1 MKITFFRI
9 KGYVNILNGMGL
21 DELIIPFNTFK
32 NRIVLISGQNGTGKS
47 TIIQALSPNPDSS
60 DSFRT
65 DVFIDNYG
73 NRQIIEY
80 PAEKEIW
87 YSSIDET
94 GQHEYKILI
103 QSLVDDSKTRR
114 TTKAF
119 ISKDEEEMNPNGNV
133 SSFKEIRDSLLG
145 IDPVYLDLS
154 SISSEHRGIVD
165 MIPSERRKYM
175 SSYIGSLDTYN
186 NIFKTISKKANSL
199 KSYMNT
205 LNAKIYEAGNEAEL
219 RVKLIQLQEE
229 LKQNKDYRDKLL
241 KDISEAET
249 TIHILDPDNK
259 MQDLYS
265 SISDRLGSLKYEIE
279 QNNKKHVY
287 LYSLLNLNDEIEDI
301 GKEIDNTKKN
311 IEINKN
317 TFSNN
322 ESSIT
327 SLMSINEEANR
338 SLDDD
343 RSRLNSIDSNS
354 IQDNIEETV
363 NNLISERNEY
373 NKYLSKDDI
382 KLLSS
387 TSIDELKDLKIALDE
402 FINEIQ
408 IMEDTYDNSI
418 FISSMKYF
426 STPVNDIIRQ
436 KQFLQNDINN
446 LNTSIS
452 KLSIE
457 IEYKMENLNKL
468 NKFNNTR
475 PKECKI
481 DNCPY
486 ISEYIDI
493 KNSNISEEEIQ
504 IMKDTL
510 SDYESNVKDK
520 SIELENFDK
529 IVDIILKLQPLYSSI
544 LTRSILKKI
553 VELKFLFNSDE
564 VVNRIINFNR
574 FDEIKILDLLIEKY
588 SIYNEITNI
597 NNQLSDLESDLKIY
611 KSNKNLAESLNNSII
626 TKTKEIENRN
636 NEIIRLSKENKVLEE
651 YINQMNT
658 RLDNLNQ
665 YSENI
670 KNIED
675 CNNRKDN
682 LKKEFD
688 SVKDTIQTVK
698 NKVDSLN
705 LLKDELTRYDNIIN
719 PLSENIN
726 EIKYTLSNIVSYQ
739 QEFKKVSDRYE
750 KITFIRNACSPGNG
764 KGIQSE
770 YIKRYMN
777 DIIIDCNSMLA
788 YMFDGSI
795 QLDIPIINEK
805 QFSIPF
811 VGLGGL
817 IVPDI
822 SNGSTAQRC
831 MIGLV
836 FSCVAMMKSSTKYN
850 IPRFDEIDGGL
861 DSSNRVTFISVL
873 NNILDFMRSEQCIIC
888 SHNTEFEA
896 YNTTRIY
903 TSIGG
908 ITIEQ

>member
-1 MKITFFRI
+1 MKITYFRL
-9 KGYVNILNGMGL
+9 KGYVNILNGMGI
-21 DELIIPFNTFK
+21 DELVIPFNTFK

-80 PAEKEIW
+80 PGEKEIW
-87 YSSIDET
+87 YLSMDET
-94 GQHEYKILI
+94 GYHEYKILI

-114 TTKAF
+114 STKAF
-119 ISKDEEEMNPNGNV
+119 ISKDGEEMNPNGNV

-145 IDPVYLDLS
+145 IDPTYLDLS
-154 SISSEHRGIVD
+154 SVSSEHRGIVD

-175 SSYIGSLDTYN
+175 ASYVGSLDTYN
-186 NIFKTISKKANSL
+186 NIFKTISKKATSL

-205 LNAKIYEAGNEAEL
+205 INAKIYESGNEAEL
-219 RVKLIQLQEE
+219 RIKQIQLEDE
-229 LKQNKDYRDKLL
+229 LKEYKSNRDKLL
-241 KDISEAET
+241 KEISEAET
-249 TIHILDPDNK
+249 TIKILDPNNE
-259 MQDLYS
+259 MQDLYT
-265 SISDRLGSLKYEIE
+265 SISDRLGALKFEIE

-287 LYSLLNLNDEIEDI
+287 LYTSLGLNDEIE
-301 GKEIDNTKKN
+301 N
-311 IEINKN
+311 IEEEINN
-317 TFSNN
+317 TRDIIETNKSTLSTN
-322 ESSIT
+322 ESTIS
-327 SLMSINEEANR
+327 SLISINEEANR

-343 RSRLNSIDSNS
+343 KSRLNSMDSTA

-363 NNLISERNEY
+363 NQLIIERDEY
-373 NKYLSKDDI
+373 NKYLSKEDI
-382 KLLSS
+382 ELLSS
-387 TSIDELKDLKIALDE
+387 ISIDELKDLQSALNHFIDEAKVLEDKYESDIFVSSVKYLSIA
-402 FINEIQ
+402 
-408 IMEDTYDNSI
+408 
-418 FISSMKYF
+418 
-426 STPVNDIIRQ
+426 VNDIMKD
-436 KQFLQNDINN
+436 KQSLQNKIN
-446 LNTSIS
+446 
-452 KLSIE
+452 KLKDEYNKLLSE
-457 IEYKMENLNKL
+457 IELSVKNIDEI
-468 NKFNNTR
+468 NKFNNNR

-486 ISEYIDI
+486 IAEYIDI
-493 KNSNISEEEIQ
+493 KSKCKTNEEINLMRSQSIDIQDQINHSELELSNI
-504 IMKDTL
+504 
-510 SDYESNVKDK
+510 DK
-520 SIELENFDK
+520 TI
-529 IVDIILKLQPLYSSI
+529 DILLILQPLYSSI
-544 LTRSILKKI
+544 INRSIIRKI
-553 VELKFLFNSDE
+553 PQIKFLLGSNEISTRLS
-564 VVNRIINFNR
+564 VYNR
-574 FDEIKILDLLIEKY
+574 FDEIKIIDQLIEKH
-588 SIYNEITNI
+588 SILNEMNNI
-597 NNQLSDLESDLKIY
+597 NSQLAGLESDLKLY
-611 KSNKNLAESLNNSII
+611 RNNKSLTESLSSSIES
-626 TKTKEIENRN
+626 KTKEIEERN
-636 NEIIRLSKENKVLEE
+636 NNVIRLSKENRVLEE
-651 YINQMNT
+651 SIKSMSN
-658 RLDNLNQ
+658 RLDLLNQ
-665 YSENI
+665 YLENNRQI
-670 KNIED
+670 ND

-682 LKKEFD
+682 LKKEFE

-739 QEFKKVSDRYE
+739 EEFRQVSEKYE
-750 KITFIRNACSPGNG
+750 KITFIKNACSPGNG
-764 KGIQSE
+764 RGIQSE

-861 DSSNRVTFISVL
+861 DQSNRVTFIAVL
-873 NNILDFMRSEQCIIC
+873 NRILDFMRSEQCIIC

-908 ITIEQ
+908 IHIEQ

>member
-87 YSSIDET
+87 YSSVDET
-94 GQHEYKILI
+94 GPHEYKILI

-119 ISKDEEEMNPNGNV
+119 ISKDGEEMNPNGNV

-145 IDPVYLDLS
+145 IDPTYLDLS

-175 SSYIGSLDTYN
+175 ASYIGSLDTYN

-219 RVKLIQLQEE
+219 RVKLIHLEEE
-229 LKQNKDYRDKLL
+229 LKQNKEYRDKLL

-265 SISDRLGSLKYEIE
+265 SISDRLGALKYEIE

-287 LYSLLNLNDEIEDI
+287 LYSLLNLSGEIENIEDEI
-301 GKEIDNTKKN
+301 GNTKRN
-311 IEINKN
+311 IETNKN
-317 TFSNN
+317 TFANN

-343 RSRLNSIDSNS
+343 KSRLNSIDSS
-354 IQDNIEETV
+354 TIQDNIEETV
-363 NNLISERNEY
+363 NSLISERDEY
-373 NKYLSKDDI
+373 NKYLSKEDI

-402 FINEIQ
+402 FVNEIQ
-408 IMEDTYDNSI
+408 IIEDTYDNSI
-418 FISSMKYF
+418 FISAMEYF
-426 STPVNDIIRQ
+426 SVAVNDIIKQ

-446 LNTSIS
+446 INTKIS
-452 KLSIE
+452 TLSME
-457 IEYKMENLNKL
+457 IEYKTENLSKL
-468 NKFNNTR
+468 DKFNNTR
-475 PKECKI
+475 PKECVI

-486 ISEYIDI
+486 ISEFINI

-504 IMKDTL
+504 MMKDTL
-510 SDYESNVKDK
+510 SSYKDSVKEK
-520 SIELENFDK
+520 SIKLENFDK

-553 VELKFLFNSDE
+553 VELKFLFDSNK
-564 VVNRIINFNR
+564 VINRITNFNR
-574 FDEIKILDLLIEKY
+574 FDEIKILDSLIEKY
-588 SIYNEITNI
+588 SIFNEITNI
-597 NNQLSDLESDLKIY
+597 NSQLSDLESDLKIY
-611 KSNKNLAESLNNSII
+611 KSNKNLTESLNNSII

-651 YINQMNT
+651 SINSMNT

-675 CNNRKDN
+675 CNNRKDS

-688 SVKDTIQTVK
+688 SVKDNIQTVK

-705 LLKDELTRYDNIIN
+705 LLKDELSRYDNIIN

-739 QEFKKVSDRYE
+739 QEFKNVSEKYE